1 MNKIYSDML
10 SKAKMLSEGISKNA
24 GELEKKNIR
33 IDCNRLNQLADE
45 LSSAAKKQE
54 EAEKALFEAR
64 NKAHELWNELK
75 TFCAD
80 SKAPIK
86 SSFMPESWS
95 RFGLTDKR

>member
-10 SKAKMLSEGISKNA
+10 SKAQMLSEGISKNA

-33 IDCNRLNQLADE
+33 IDCKRIDNLRAE
-45 LSSAAKKQE
+45 LEAAAHKQE
-54 EAEKALFEAR
+54 EAEQALFAAR
-64 NKAHELWNELK
+64 DKAHELLNDLK
-75 TFCAD
+75 NCCAD

-86 SSFMPESWS
+86 NAYLVDSWA